1 MWSDQVSD
9 RDQYNNQSVYYFQ
22 SLLSCTLVNTEKKK
36 LIMNFKALLQKAAEE
51 KGKYHIAKA
60 AKENRMRKRQK
71 YKEFE

>member
-22 SLLSCTLVNTEKKK
+22 SLLSCSLVNTEKN

>member
-1 MWSDQVSD
+1 MLSDQVSD

-22 SLLSCTLVNTEKKK
+22 SLLSCSLVNTEKN

>member
-1 MWSDQVSD
+1 
-9 RDQYNNQSVYYFQ
+9 
-22 SLLSCTLVNTEKKK
+22 
-36 LIMNFKALLQKAAEE
+36 MNFKALLQKAAEE

>member
-1 MWSDQVSD
+1 M
-9 RDQYNNQSVYYFQ
+9 YYFQ
-22 SLLSCTLVNTEKKK
+22 SLLSCTLVNTEKN